1 MNEQKY
7 KTFSLSEKFNGK
19 KHEIKIYYLSMNR
32 SAE

>member
-19 KHEIKIYYLSMNR
+19 KHEIKICYLNR